1 MNINVNYL
9 NELIYLKKVFD
20 YRLLSKFNPE
30 LNFIFNFGPKG
41 LDSLKKV
48 HLKEYTINVS

>member
-1 MNINVNYL
+1 LCVYWI
-9 NELIYLKKVFD
+9 LIY
-20 YRLLSKFNPE
+20 FNPE
-30 LNFIFNFGPKG
+30 LNFTFNFGPKG